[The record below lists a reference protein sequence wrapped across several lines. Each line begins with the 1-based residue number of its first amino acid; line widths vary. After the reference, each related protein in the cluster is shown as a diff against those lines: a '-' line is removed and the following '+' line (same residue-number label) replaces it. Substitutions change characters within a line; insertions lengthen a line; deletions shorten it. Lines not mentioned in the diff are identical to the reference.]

1 MKFSNQSKTSLQSFI
16 LTFFTSLAI
25 FALAAY
31 FIFNAVSANLKQD
44 PTNDNPDISDTPVIS
59 PVDDP
64 DQNVGEKDDKVI
76 EGKSFTLLA
85 AGLDITGEA
94 IDALIIIDVD
104 KENKAVT
111 LYPVNTDASVY
122 VGYGTSGS
130 VNVKLADLCK
140 YKDMAYIADKITA
153 TTAIQIDYY
162 ISLTADGFIKAVDT
176 LNKNG
181 AYSYTVPKDMLHV
194 YSDAPELEQ
203 YNIDF
208 KKGEKLTKGIDI
220 YNALRYTSDSESDR
234 MSRQI
239 IIARDSMKYLI
250 VDQMKSVSGTVTLFE
265 ALLKA
270 MSECKTNVPIETFI
284 TETFDLL
291 VNVPSFVF
299 KSSADFKTATLNF
312 K

>member
-1 MKFSNQSKTSLQSFI
+1 MKFSNQSKTSVQSFI

-31 FIFNAVSANLKQD
+31 LIFSAVSANLKKD
-44 PTNDNPDISDTPVIS
+44 PENEDPNLVDTPVMS
-59 PVDDP
+59 PLDDP
-64 DQNVGEKDDKVI
+64 NQSSGEKDDKVI

-85 AGLDITGEA
+85 AGLDITGET
-94 IDALIIIDVD
+94 IDAMIIIDVD
-104 KENKAVT
+104 KEEKTVT

-153 TTAIQIDYY
+153 TTAIKIDYY
-162 ISLTADGFIKAVDT
+162 ISLTAEGFIKAVDT

-181 AYSYTVPKDMLHV
+181 AYSYTVPKDMFHE
-194 YSDAPELEQ
+194 YSDKEELKQ

-208 KKGEKLTKGIDI
+208 KKGEKITTGIDI

-239 IIARDSMKYLI
+239 IIARDSIKYLI
-250 VDQMKSVSGTVTLFE
+250 VDQLKTVSGAVTLFE
-265 ALLKA
+265 ALIKT

-284 TETFDLL
+284 TESFELL
-291 VNVPSFVF
+291 VNIPSFVF